1 MSDYTCKTRTNY
13 FRVTDEDQFKEF
25 MSACVG
31 DGNKVVK
38 LIDRQRN
45 GITLFAFCL
54 DGKINGLRYKIED
67 GKAVIA
73 LCEDEAV
80 NFPEFDVSW
89 DLLHRSLQSVLP
101 DGEAI
106 IITEIGA
113 ENTTYLLAC
122 CTVITRNKVEELDFE
137 EKELEL
143 ARSMLGNPAY
153 TTEMDY

>member
-1 MSDYTCKTRTNY
+1 MADYTCKIRTNY
-13 FRVTDEDQFKEF
+13 FRVTDEAAFKEF

-31 DGNKVVK
+31 DGDEVVE
-38 LIDRQRN
+38 LLDRRHD
-45 GITLFAFCL
+45 GTTLFGFCH

-67 GKAVIA
+67 GKAAIA
-73 LCEDEAV
+73 LCEEEAV
-80 NFPEFDVSW
+80 DFLEFDVSW
-89 DLLHRSLQSVLP
+89 GLFCGSLQSVLP

-113 ENTTYLLAC
+113 ENTNYLLAC
-122 CTVITRNKVEELDFE
+122 CTIITKDEVKELSFDNM
-137 EKELEL
+137 ELEL